1 MSRIRVAL
9 VILCDIVLF
18 IALVLLLE
26 INLIVNGTLYS
37 YGLIFS
43 IDWNEPYNLM
53 FGLSLV
59 LIVVAIFLISLVE
72 LPYPAFQ
79 EDIDVSAPTAE

>member
-1 MSRIRVAL
+1 MSRRRAAL
-9 VILCDIVLF
+9 VILGDVMLL
-18 IALVLLLE
+18 IALVLLFL
-26 INLIVNGTLYS
+26 INQLVNGTLYS

-43 IDWNEPYNLM
+43 SDWNEPYTLM

-59 LIVVAIFLISLVE
+59 LIVVAIFLTSVVE

-79 EDIDVSAPTAE
+79 EDQV